1 VGGQPIE
8 TPWYERL
15 FDAACILSVAGLY
28 PRFIEP
34 NLISVSR
41 YSIPLPTL
49 PHALD
54 GMKVLLFSDL
64 HINRYSSPR
73 FLNRLQKTIVRLSP
87 DLIVFAGDLLS
98 YASLPRPDLAAQF
111 FDSLSAPFGV
121 FACLGNHDYT
131 EYSTTDQ
138 SGMAVRGASNGH
150 PIIQGL
156 KRLFGAPRSSLQ
168 SPVSAPLPLND
179 ELVRFYSDHNVAL
192 LHNET
197 IHVGAGGQRV
207 NLTGL
212 GDLTSGHLLPSRAY
226 KGYDPRSPGIV
237 FGHNPDSYAYL
248 SYFPG
253 DLFLFGHTHG
263 GQVNVPF
270 IWEKITPLVDKS
282 LKDGLYHR
290 DGRTLFVTR
299 GVGATFPFR
308 LFAPPQVALF
318 KLYRGGRAEARAPA
332 TSLLEPISSMPSY
345 AAQRTSEL
353 EEPGSSEDRK
363 EPAVQ

>member
-1 VGGQPIE
+1 MGGLPIKA
-8 TPWYERL
+8 PWYERL
-15 FDAACILSVAGLY
+15 FDALCILSVVGLY
-28 PRFIEP
+28 PRFVEP
-34 NLISVSR
+34 NIVSVSR
-41 YSIPLPTL
+41 VSIPLPNL
-49 PHALD
+49 PLALD
-54 GMKVLLFSDL
+54 GMKIVLFSDL
-64 HINRYSSPR
+64 HVNKYSSPR
-73 FLNRLQKTIVRLSP
+73 FLNRLQKTISRLSP

-98 YASLPRPDLAAQF
+98 YADLPRPDLAGQF
-111 FDSLSAPFGV
+111 FDSLTAPLGV

-131 EYSTTDQ
+131 EYTTTDS
-138 SGMAVRGASNGH
+138 SGNAVRGAANGH

-168 SPVSAPLPLND
+168 SPLTAPLCLNE
-179 ELVRFYSDHNVAL
+179 ELLRFYSDHNVSV

-197 IHVGAGGQRV
+197 VHVGTGAHRV

-212 GDLTSGHLLPSRAY
+212 GDLTSGNLFPSKAY

-237 FGHNPDSYAYL
+237 FGHNPDSYSQL

-263 GQVNVPF
+263 GQVNLPF
-270 IWEKITPLVDKS
+270 IWEKITPLIDKS
-282 LKDGLYHR
+282 LKNGLYQR

-318 KLYRGGRAEARAPA
+318 TLHRGGRAEARVPA
-332 TSLLEPISSMPSY
+332 ATLLERLSSMPSY
-345 AAQRTSEL
+345 AAQRTSSPDE
-353 EEPGSSEDRK
+353 SEK
-363 EPAVQ
+363 EVTFQ